1 MATQFDIV
9 SWVNENRKK
18 SVLPSAVITL
28 LLVVVAIFFGWGYW
42 LLVPIP
48 FAIVVFLYGFHIISE
63 TGMGYKVVLGKM
75 DDKSYA
81 PGWYWVIPFLGSMT
95 EIETSNMCTV
105 TVKDNVMKNADRR
118 EITFDYTLTWY
129 LVPENVHLLHKR
141 LGENE
146 YVKKALLPQLD
157 MAFSSIIMGTT
168 YSDFGGN
175 DTEEATDPTAT
186 PAADPAAAPAAPAA
200 TPVAPA
206 APASTTPT
214 AEPTTESK
222 DKLTQVVK
230 DVLAVFEN
238 KYDHTFFKDVDLN
251 ITNLRFD
258 AAYEKGKSD
267 LAKAEVDVQIAEK
280 NNNIRIQNA
289 KAAAQEA
296 EIQATGK
303 AKALDIEGEAQANY
317 VVRIKSAE
325 AEGKKK
331 HGEVENEVLEKRG
344 KVLRDNPS
352 IIRERQAEHTP
363 KVLVNGNGGGVMPMV
378 NVDSFVD
385 HDLVGK

>member
-129 LVPENVHLLHKR
+129 LVPEHVHLLHKQ

-175 DTEEATDPTAT
+175 NDTEEATDPA
-186 PAADPAAAPAAPAA
+186 
-200 TPVAPA
+200 APA

-214 AEPTTESK
+214 AAPTTESK

-352 IIRERQAEHTP
+352 IIKERQAEHTP

>member
-175 DTEEATDPTAT
+175 DTEEATDP
-186 PAADPAAAPAAPAA
+186 AADPADPAA

-206 APASTTPT
+206 APAGTTPT

-352 IIRERQAEHTP
+352 IIKERQAEHTP

>member
-1 MATQFDIV
+1 MAQQFDIV
-9 SWVNENRKK
+9 SWINHNRKK

-48 FAIVVFLYGFHIISE
+48 FAVVVFLYGFHIISG

-175 DTEEATDPTAT
+175 DTEEATDP
-186 PAADPAAAPAAPAA
+186 AADPADPAA

-206 APASTTPT
+206 APAGTTPT

-352 IIRERQAEHTP
+352 IIKERQAEHTP

>member
-75 DDKSYA
+75 DDKSYE

-129 LVPENVHLLHKR
+129 LVPKNVHLLHKQ
-141 LGENE
+141 LGEDE

-168 YSDFGGN
+168 YSDFGDN
-175 DTEEATDPTAT
+175 AEEATDPAAT
-186 PAADPAAAPAAPAA
+186 PAADPAAPAA

-206 APASTTPT
+206 APAGTTP
-214 AEPTTESK
+214 AAAPTTESK

-303 AKALDIEGEAQANY
+303 AKALNIEGEAQANY